1 MSGRQLQRRRQN
13 AEIPVPP
20 ECREMIRR
28 GALVAVNHSGGK
40 DSQAMTILLSRIVPR
55 EQTIV
60 VHAPLG
66 EVEWPGTM
74 AQIEATIPE
83 GVPLILAPV
92 TSGKSLLDR
101 IEERGR
107 FPSPSVRWG
116 TSKLKHGPI
125 ERELR
130 RHLKTHARFGGRLVN
145 CLGIRRDE
153 SHARAKRMP
162 WIRAAGVSVDRILT
176 SQWCRCRDTAR
187 FLDLGPVEDLP
198 ALNSFFRN
206 RDRAGPQTA
215 ELRRF
220 LRRLPP
226 GKSVVLVTHQV
237 NITALTSRVP
247 ASGEVFLLRI
257 GRDGTIY
264 VVDEIL
270 IDPWR

>member
-1 MSGRQLQRRRQN
+1 MHAQHDWKLPNRGASFVQPAPIATPSHTAADDAPASRRR
-13 AEIPVPP
+13 
-20 ECREMIRR
+20 
-28 GALVAVNHSGGK
+28 LGGG
-40 DSQAMTILLSRIVPR
+40 LLSLPVAESRGRALARLSEPGIVAILRHAVAPGTGDPATFALDDCTTQRNLDARGR
-55 EQTIV
+55 EQ
-60 VHAPLG
+60 
-66 EVEWPGTM
+66 
-74 AQIEATIPE
+74 
-83 GVPLILAPV
+83 
-92 TSGKSLLDR
+92 
-101 IEERGR
+101 
-107 FPSPSVRWG
+107 
-116 TSKLKHGPI
+116 
-125 ERELR
+125 
-130 RHLKTHARFGGRLVN
+130 ARKIG
-145 CLGIRRDE
+145 
-153 SHARAKRMP
+153 AA
-162 WIRAAGVSVDRILT
+162 IRAAGATVDRVLT

-187 FLDLGPVEDLP
+187 FLDLGPAEDLP

-206 RDRAGPQTA
+206 RDRGGPQTA